1 MTKEN
6 EFDPR
11 FLALHLT
18 ASIGTN
24 DAKVYVISEDS
35 KETIYKVVIKK

>member
-1 MTKEN
+1 MEKR

-24 DAKVYVISEDS
+24 DAKVYIISEDS